1 MPEADGFFYLTI
13 PGDKNITDRLTTIA
27 VIDGNI
33 VESSTS
39 LYFGADATY
48 GDYDNPFEIT
58 FKGSTTAIEKIMA
71 DGNYCRMQVV
81 GLSGRIFYSG
91 TVTEFSEN
99 NLEDGQYIFEF
110 FTADGQVV
118 CYKKYIR
125 RIRE

>member
-1 MPEADGFFYLTI
+1 MSEADGFFYLTI
-13 PGDKNITDRLTTIA
+13 PGDKAMTDRLSIVA

-33 VESSTS
+33 VESPTS
-39 LYFGADATY
+39 LYFSEDATY
-48 GDYDNPFEIT
+48 GDYDKPFEIA
-58 FKGSTTAIEKIMA
+58 FKNSTTAIENIMA
-71 DGNYCRMQVV
+71 GGNYCRMQVV

-110 FTADGQVV
+110 FTADGQIV

-125 RIRE
+125 RIKE